1 MVWKKVLAVG
11 DWTRH
16 TGRLGPS
23 DGQNN
28 MQRRRES
35 SPLAA
40 GRRTEGAAK
49 RRVLDVSQRE
59 VQQRL
64 QRRPGIEILA
74 RKKDDPRR
82 TLARGAAGG
91 KIKTSAD
98 SRRGRGGQT
107 PQ

>member
-1 MVWKKVLAVG
+1 
-11 DWTRH
+11 
-16 TGRLGPS
+16 
-23 DGQNN
+23 

-40 GRRTEGAAK
+40 GRSTELEAK
-49 RRVLDVSQRE
+49 RRVLGVSQKE

-74 RKKDDPRR
+74 REKDDPRR

-91 KIKTSAD
+91 KIKNP
-98 SRRGRGGQT
+98 R
-107 PQ
+107 